1 MGMTKRQLLTM
12 VELPLSLSVIIAG
25 IRIALVIAIGVTAIG
40 SFIGAP
46 SLGDIIIR
54 GTNATNGTSIILA
67 GALPTA
73 IMAVLA
79 DIILGFIERRLD
91 PIQRNKVLKQA
102 PQDR

>member
-73 IMAVLA
+73 IMAV
-79 DIILGFIERRLD
+79 
-91 PIQRNKVLKQA
+91 
-102 PQDR
+102 